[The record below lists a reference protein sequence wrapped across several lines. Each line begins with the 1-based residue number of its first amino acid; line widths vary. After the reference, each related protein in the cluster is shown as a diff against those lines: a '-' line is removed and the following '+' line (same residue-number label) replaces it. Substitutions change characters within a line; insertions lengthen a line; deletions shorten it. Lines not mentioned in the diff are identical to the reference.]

1 MKSWLQDNNIKMYST
16 HNERNSVVDE
26 NLFRTL
32 KNTIY
37 KYMTSIS
44 KNGIKMVWYFGI
56 KNNEKDLQL
65 RIM

>member
-1 MKSWLQDNNIKMYST
+1 MKSWLQDNNIEMYST